1 MKNANKIL
9 ALLLC
14 LITVASCFVFTAGAA
29 EKNYGFTMK
38 VSYDKS
44 AKTVTATVTALDED
58 IVGAAMAIGFDPD
71 ALTLLKN
78 DGTEGEPSDY
88 NDLYAN
94 YFDFNKEVV
103 ATNAGALDKVYDKKA
118 ASVFMAYIITP
129 GSKLESFA
137 KGEEIVSAT
146 FKVKDEA
153 KLSSLA
159 SINKLVYFANA
170 ANDIYDDP
178 YLLYNYMEKIKRTEN
193 GKIVEDEIM
202 RNDKA
207 YFNHTPKAT
216 LKYDYDGID
225 TDIKVG
231 SFTVTVVDK
240 NGKPLAGAAVKIDNQ
255 TKKTGSEGKASF
267 ELPYGEYA
275 ITVTLDGYAVGEGE
289 VKVGDSTKD
298 PEIKLEKKTVPG
310 APDAPK
316 ITATGTN
323 YITIK
328 WSAPSDKGNSAI
340 TGYKISYGKTAAANA
355 SVVETS
361 ATVLTKKIT
370 SLSSNTKYYF
380 KVAAVNAEGEG
391 EYSNIVSGT
400 TDSISGGNTG
410 GNTGSDTSGSDTVYY
425 TVTYKIG
432 DGTYVGSL
440 SETVQAGRTPTKAPT
455 VTAPA
460 GKVFKG
466 WSADGKTV
474 KNLAAFNVTS
484 NLTLIAVYEDKATTP
499 TTPTEDTHKAYMT
512 GYSDGTARP
521 DKTITRKEA
530 VTLIARICADFDEN
544 KTYTASSFSDV
555 AADAW
560 YKKYVDYVVEKGYV
574 KGYSDGTFGPDRE
587 ITREEFATIIF
598 RIAGYTAD
606 GSMTFSDVPATHWA
620 KDNISTLAAKG
631 IITGYSDGTF
641 GLGKSIKRAEAVT
654 MLNRYLGRVPN
665 ADLVKTAYNG
675 AAVPASDISGHWA
688 FAQMIEAMVEHD
700 TAKFHG

>member
-1 MKNANKIL
+1 MKNATKLL
-9 ALLLC
+9 AFVLC
-14 LITVASCFVFTAGAA
+14 IITVASCFVFTAGAA
-29 EKNYGFTMK
+29 DKNYGFTMN
-38 VSYDKS
+38 VAYDES

-78 DGTEGEPSDY
+78 DGTEGEPTDY
-88 NDLYAN
+88 SDLYAN

-103 ATNAGALDKVYDKKA
+103 ATNAGALEKVYDKTA
-118 ASVFMAYIITP
+118 ASIFMAYIIKP
-129 GSKLESFA
+129 GSELESFA
-137 KGEEIVSAT
+137 KGDEIFSVM
-146 FKVKDEA
+146 FKVKDET

-178 YLLYNYMEKIKRTEN
+178 YLLYNYMETIKKTEN
-193 GKIVEDEIM
+193 GEIVEEEIM
-202 RNDKA
+202 RNGKA
-207 YFNHTPKAT
+207 YFNHAPKVT
-216 LKYDYDGID
+216 LKYAYDGID

-240 NGKPLAGAAVKIDNQ
+240 GGKPLAGAAVKIDNQ

-267 ELPYGEYA
+267 DLPYGEYA
-275 ITVTLDGYAVGEGE
+275 ITVTLDGYVVGKGE

-298 PEIKLEKKTVPG
+298 TEVELDKITVPG
-310 APDAPK
+310 TPNAPK
-316 ITATGTN
+316 VTSTGTN

-328 WSAPSDKGNSAI
+328 WTAPTDNGNSAI
-340 TGYKISYGKTAAANA
+340 TGYKISYGKTAAANT

-361 ATVLTKKIT
+361 AAVLTKKIT
-370 SLSSNTKYYF
+370 SLTSNTKYYF
-380 KVAAVNAEGEG
+380 RVAAVNAEGEG
-391 EYSNIVSGT
+391 EYSDIVSGT
-400 TDSISGGNTG
+400 TDSISGGSTG
-410 GNTGSDTSGSDTVYY
+410 GNTGSGTSGSDTVYY

-440 SETVQAGRTPTKAPT
+440 SETVQAGRTPTKAPS

-466 WSADGKTV
+466 WSTDGKTV

-484 NLTLIAVYEDKATTP
+484 NMTLYAVYEDRATP
-499 TTPTEDTHKAYMT
+499 STPTENAHKAYMT

-544 KTYTASSFSDV
+544 KAYTSSSFSDV

-665 ADLVKTAYNG
+665 ADLVNAAYNG

>member
-1 MKNANKIL
+1 MKNATKLL
-9 ALLLC
+9 AFVLC
-14 LITVASCFVFTAGAA
+14 IITVASCFVFTAGAA
-29 EKNYGFTMK
+29 DKNYGFTMN
-38 VSYDKS
+38 VAYDES

-78 DGTEGEPSDY
+78 DGTEGEPTDY
-88 NDLYAN
+88 SDLYAN

-103 ATNAGALDKVYDKKA
+103 ATNAGALEKVYDKTA
-118 ASVFMAYIITP
+118 ASIFMAYIIKP
-129 GSKLESFA
+129 GSGLESFA
-137 KGEEIVSAT
+137 KGDEIFSVM
-146 FKVKDEA
+146 FKVKDET

-178 YLLYNYMEKIKRTEN
+178 YLLYNYMETIKKTEN
-193 GKIVEDEIM
+193 GEIVEEEIM
-202 RNDKA
+202 RNGKA
-207 YFNHTPKAT
+207 YFNHAPKVT
-216 LKYDYDGID
+216 LKYAYDGID

-240 NGKPLAGAAVKIDNQ
+240 DGKPLAGATVKIDDQ
-255 TKKTGSEGKASF
+255 TKTTDSEGKASF
-267 ELPYGEYA
+267 DLPYGEYA
-275 ITVTLDGYAVGEGE
+275 ITVTLDGYVVGEGE

-298 PEIKLEKKTVPG
+298 TEVELDKITVPG
-310 APDAPK
+310 TPDAPK
-316 ITATGTN
+316 VTSTGTN

-328 WSAPSDKGNSAI
+328 WTAPSDNGNSAI
-340 TGYKISYGKTAAANA
+340 TGYKISYGKTAAANT

-361 ATVLTKKIT
+361 AAVLTKKIT
-370 SLSSNTKYYF
+370 SLTSNTKYYF
-380 KVAAVNAEGEG
+380 RVAAVNAEGEG
-391 EYSNIVSGT
+391 EYSDIVSGT
-400 TDSISGGNTG
+400 TDSISGGSTG
-410 GNTGSDTSGSDTVYY
+410 GNTGSGTSGSDTVYY

-440 SETVQAGRTPTKAPT
+440 SETVQAGRTPSKAPS

-466 WSADGKTV
+466 WSTDGKTV

-484 NLTLIAVYEDKATTP
+484 NMTLYAVYEDKATP
-499 TTPTEDTHKAYMT
+499 STPTENAHKAYMT

-544 KTYTASSFSDV
+544 KAYTSSSFSDV

-665 ADLVKTAYNG
+665 ADLVNAAYNG